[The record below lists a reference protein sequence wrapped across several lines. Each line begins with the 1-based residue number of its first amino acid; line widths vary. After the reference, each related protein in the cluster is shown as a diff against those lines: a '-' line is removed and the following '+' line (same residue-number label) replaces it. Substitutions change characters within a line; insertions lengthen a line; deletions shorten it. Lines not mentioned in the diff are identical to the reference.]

1 MSKEHWE
8 SPEGNEILREQ
19 AQTLTHYLEFQLFNS
34 PPCQKEGKMLG
45 LTKDITHIKA
55 IIGMEKKQCKN
66 RVIVFYNVN
75 ASLISK

>member
-19 AQTLTHYLEFQLFNS
+19 AQTLTHYLEFQLLHSYHSNL
-34 PPCQKEGKMLG
+34 KEGKILG

-55 IIGMEKKQCKN
+55 IIGMEKKQCKK
-66 RVIVFYNVN
+66 RVTVLKNEYY
-75 ASLISK
+75 SHK